1 MKSIRVAVAAAAV
14 GMTLTACSSPMH
26 AGAAAVVGNE
36 RISASQVNENT
47 QVYVTALRNAKLD
60 EQTKAALAG
69 TTLEQAALQG
79 TSASQLVLRNMV
91 EVSAFRQ
98 LMARYNVQVS
108 QTEIDNALK
117 DPGQYPSAELRLLF
131 SGVAPQNAREYGRV
145 VVGVAKL
152 QQQFG
157 GESGQQRLLQEFSA
171 FQPVF
176 SPRYGVLNP
185 QRSQE
190 NPAMFV
196 DTGRFGKLTPP
207 QQQQPQQQP
216 QG

>member
-1 MKSIRVAVAAAAV
+1 MAAAAV

-176 SPRYGVLNP
+176 SPRYGALNP